1 MLVEEVQDGL
11 VSPFIL
17 LEHLGVLEVGPR
29 RHPAVDLSR
38 EGLDVVGGLQ
48 VVLESLDGLGILILG
63 GEHRHGDGDCL
74 GVLGVDHGRV
84 TLHGSLEDLVV
95 LAGRERRD
103 LTTPAESENGPVE
116 AATGGQLVGFRD
128 HSWNLEEVLR
138 GTGLGLE
145 EVAEFLFVFVGLR
158 REPGDISRLSLEEVG
173 HEDAVF
179 LLVSGGQNI
188 GTLDG
193 LVEETENVCYMFSR
207 IQSDVAD
214 QAYRRRRG

>member
-1 MLVEEVQDGL
+1 MLVEEVQDGF

-17 LEHLGVLEVGPR
+17 LAHLRVLEVGPR
-29 RHPAVDLSR
+29 RHPAVDLGR

-48 VVLESLDGLGILILG
+48 IVLESLNGLGILVLG
-63 GEHRHGDGDCL
+63 SQHRHGDGDCF

-95 LAGRERRD
+95 LAGRKRRD

-116 AATGGQLVGFRD
+116 AATGGQLVGLSD
-128 HSWNLEEVLR
+128 HAWNLGEVLR
-138 GTGLGLE
+138 GAGLGLE

-158 REPGDISRLSLEEVG
+158 REPGDIGRLSLEEVG
-173 HEDAVF
+173 HENAVF
-179 LLVSGGQNI
+179 LLVSGGQDI

-193 LVEETENVCYMFSR
+193 LVEETEDVCYMFSR
-207 IQSDVAD
+207 IHSDARS

>member
-17 LEHLGVLEVGPR
+17 LAHLRVLEVGPR
-29 RHPAVDLSR
+29 RHPAVDLGR

-48 VVLESLDGLGILILG
+48 VVLESLNGLGILVLG
-63 GEHRHGDGDCL
+63 GQHRHGDGDCF

-95 LAGRERRD
+95 LAGRKRRD

-116 AATGGQLVGFRD
+116 AATGGQLVGLSD
-128 HSWNLEEVLR
+128 HAWNLGEVLR

-158 REPGDISRLSLEEVG
+158 REPGDIGRLSLEEIG
-173 HEDAVF
+173 HENAVL
-179 LLVSGGQNI
+179 LLVSGGQDI

-193 LVEETENVCYMFSR
+193 LVEETEDVCYMFSR
-207 IQSDVAD
+207 IHSDARS